1 MENSISKKYEVFYY
15 ISTKANSYTPAKTIY
30 VCAPDRVAGSYEALE
45 KFAKDSGWLELAEED
60 GAVLV
65 LPIAKNG
72 WHAQSPTM
80 LAEFY
85 DETRKIFKSKNGDSI
100 PGREGFIWCW
110 ETLVY
115 LVGYEEGA
123 VFAGN
128 VTVTTPNRFAGGALV
143 NGVPCDYTA
152 RLNPSDHWLVSN
164 VSSDYK
170 VKNHEIPV
178 CLWMFEPNENTARE
192 AIEYFSVSNQITSP
206 AEDIEYDGISTKL
219 YKNSTEEA
227 KQIRVSLGEFEAAPA
242 LSKTIMDQL
251 FNKFI
256 RWKNAPDG
264 TLKPYLGKKDFYS
277 SPRYIHD
284 AVTVNDNKYEF
295 FTYLPEGISN
305 KEAAGLPVVFSVHG
319 RGEPSWIFSTKNG
332 WDKLADETKEFI
344 LVLPD
349 SPLNIWTPERDSE
362 VFGCIIDKLYETY
375 SIDKTRVYLTGFSN
389 GGMITR
395 QVGNLHPGL
404 FAAISPWNAPF
415 VDSFEEILSK
425 GYELPCFIYAG
436 DSDEKVPLWDNLD
449 SLLENM
455 LRINNCS
462 IKEAETRN
470 PMKFISDGVLDG
482 ENYYT
487 QENKYTEGDRFKTFL
502 YNNHDS
508 ELRVCFTLMKNM
520 PHGAVYD
527 QSRAAWAF
535 LKRFS
540 RPKDSKKVVDVGDNY
555 DNRQN

>member
-30 VCAPDRVAGSYEALE
+30 VCAPDRAVRSYEALE
-45 KFAKDSGWLELAEED
+45 KFAKDSGWLELAEDD

-65 LPIAKNG
+65 MPIAKNG
-72 WHAQSPTM
+72 WYKQSSSM
-80 LAEFY
+80 IAEFY
-85 DETRKIFKSKNGDSI
+85 DETRKNFKSKSDVTI
-100 PGREGFIWCW
+100 PGRDGLIWCW

-128 VTVTTPNRFAGGALV
+128 VTVTTPNRFAGVALI
-143 NGVPCDYTA
+143 NGVPCDYTSG
-152 RLNPSDHWLVSN
+152 LNPSDHWLVSN
-164 VSSDYK
+164 VSPDYNK
-170 VKNHEIPV
+170 KNHDIPV
-178 CLWMFEPNENTARE
+178 CLWMFVQNKSFAKE
-192 AIEYFSVSNQITSP
+192 ALAYFSKSNQITAS
-206 AEDIEYDGISTKL
+206 AEMLEYDGISTEL
-219 YKNSTEEA
+219 YKNSIEEA
-227 KQIRVSLGEFEAAPA
+227 AQIRVSVGDFEAVPA
-242 LSKTIMDQL
+242 LAKKVMNQF

-264 TLKPYLGKKDFYS
+264 TLKPYLSKSAFYES
-277 SPRYIHD
+277 ERYAHD
-284 AVTVNDNKYEF
+284 SVIVNNNKYEF
-295 FTYLPEGISN
+295 STYLPEGMN
-305 KEAAGLPVVFSVHG
+305 KKDAAGLPVVFSVHG
-319 RGEPSWIFSTKNG
+319 RGEPAWIFSTKNG

-349 SPLNIWTPERDSE
+349 SPLNIWLPERDSE
-362 VFGCIIDKLYETY
+362 VFGHIINKLYETY

-389 GGMITR
+389 GGMLTR
-395 QVGNLHPGL
+395 QVANLHPEL

-415 VDSFEEILSK
+415 IDSFEKILSK

-436 DSDEKVPLWDNLD
+436 DNDEKVPLWDNLD

-455 LRINNCS
+455 LKVNNCR
-462 IKEAETRN
+462 IREAEKRN
-470 PMKFISDGVLDG
+470 PMKFIPDGMLDG

-487 QENKYTEGDRFKTFL
+487 KENKYTDGDRFKTFL
-502 YNNHDS
+502 YNNM
-508 ELRVCFTLMKNM
+508 EGKLRVCFTLMKNM

-540 RPKDSKKVVDVGDNY
+540 RPEGSKKVIDADSK
-555 DNRQN
+555 